1 MAYIVMALG
10 DDSNSHGSIQRRKFS
25 DIEQSRVRVFCRTN
39 ASVHPPQRGHP
50 TTSRHVVPASKL
62 FCIGDVLG
70 HRPKLCCRV
79 DVAVLR
85 GRVLRAYC
93 SSKSG
98 QVSQHRSRRCAVRR
112 LPCSRRGS
120 GCREGREYEIAS
132 KNRAA
137 RGGHGPVS
145 GNILK

>member
-62 FCIGDVLG
+62 FCIADVLG

-85 GRVLRAYC
+85 GCVLR
-93 SSKSG
+93 KSG
-98 QVSQHRSRRCAVRR
+98 QVSQRRSRRCAVQH

-120 GCREGREYEIAS
+120 RCREGREYEIAS

-137 RGGHGPVS
+137 RGAMALSPATF
-145 GNILK
+145 